1 MEDVDVLEV
10 PKVDVIVSEW
20 MGYLLLFENM
30 LPSVI
35 DARKRFLK
43 EGGVMLPCG
52 GRIYI
57 AGVEWVGTE
66 INGVLVQPDKKTF
79 NEAHVMLCN

>member
-1 MEDVDVLEV
+1 
-10 PKVDVIVSEW
+10 

-30 LPSVI
+30 LPSVL

-43 EGGVMLPCG
+43 EDGLMLPCE

-57 AGVEWVGTE
+57 AGVEWTGME
-66 INGVLVQPDKKTF
+66 MNGVVL
-79 NEAHVMLCN
+79 

>member
-1 MEDVDVLEV
+1 MEDVDPLDV
-10 PKVDVIVSEW
+10 PKVDVIISEW
-20 MGYLLLFENM
+20 MGYFLLFENM

-43 EGGVMLPCG
+43 EDGFMIPSE

-57 AGVEWVGTE
+57 AGVEWTGTE
-66 INGVLVQPDKKTF
+66 MNGVVLKPDKKTF
-79 NEAHVMLCN
+79 NEA

>member
-1 MEDVDVLEV
+1 MEDVDVLDV
-10 PKVDVIVSEW
+10 PKIDVIISEW
-20 MGYLLLFENM
+20 MGYLLLYENM
-30 LPSVI
+30 LPSVL

-43 EGGVMLPCG
+43 EDGIMLPFE

-66 INGVLVQPDKKTF
+66 INGAVMQPDKKTF
-79 NEAHVMLCN
+79 NEA